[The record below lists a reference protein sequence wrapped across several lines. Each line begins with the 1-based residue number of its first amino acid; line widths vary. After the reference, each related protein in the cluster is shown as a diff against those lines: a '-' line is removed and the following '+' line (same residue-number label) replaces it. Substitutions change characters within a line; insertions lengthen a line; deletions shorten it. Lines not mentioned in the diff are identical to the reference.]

1 MLLDALNRF
10 SDKQAVTA
18 TAVSTNVI
26 DLGAERDLA
35 VHSSLEVVVIP
46 CTATGADLTGAAT
59 VSVSVETSATEEFTT
74 SKTLV
79 TTAALSADD
88 LNKGAF
94 GIKLPYGGQRFL
106 RLKYTLAGVEG
117 ASLTGLLITSGLTIA
132 TPHDIHY
139 PRAMHS

>member
-106 RLKYTLAGVEG
+106 RLKYTLAGAES

>member
-46 CTATGADLTGAAT
+46 CTATGADLTGTAT

-106 RLKYTLAGVEG
+106 RLKYTLAGEEG

>member
-26 DLGAERDLA
+26 DLGPERDLA

-106 RLKYTLAGVEG
+106 RLKYTLAGAEG

>member
-106 RLKYTLAGVEG
+106 RLKYTLAGAEG
-117 ASLTGLLITSGLTIA
+117 AALTGLLITSGLTIA

>member
-106 RLKYTLAGVEG
+106 RLKYTLAGTEG

>member
-46 CTATGADLTGAAT
+46 FTATGADLTGAAT

-106 RLKYTLAGVEG
+106 RLKYTLAGAEG

>member
-106 RLKYTLAGVEG
+106 RLKYTLAGAED

>member
-106 RLKYTLAGVEG
+106 RLKYTLAGAEG
-117 ASLTGLLITSGLTIA
+117 GSLTGLLITSGLTIA

>member
-94 GIKLPYGGQRFL
+94 GIKLPYGDQRFL
-106 RLKYTLAGVEG
+106 RLKYTLAGAEG

>member
-1 MLLDALNRF
+1 M
-10 SDKQAVTA
+10 
-18 TAVSTNVI
+18 
-26 DLGAERDLA
+26 A

-94 GIKLPYGGQRFL
+94 GMYPYLHLIFIPDSRRRRG
-106 RLKYTLAGVEG
+106 RLAHG
-117 ASLTGLLITSGLTIA
+117 AFNYLGPYHCHA
-132 TPHDIHY
+132 
-139 PRAMHS
+139 A

>member
-106 RLKYTLAGVEG
+106 RLKYTLAGAEV

>member
-46 CTATGADLTGAAT
+46 CTATGAGLTGAAT

-106 RLKYTLAGVEG
+106 RLKYTLAGAEG